1 MKMHKTT
8 YYSSSILLMTLIA
21 NFYDLNEYPEHGLNT
36 QCNS

>member
-1 MKMHKTT
+1 
-8 YYSSSILLMTLIA
+8 MTLIA